1 MDRVHGVISEPK
13 LFIGEGV
20 DLHAITTGTDAS
32 RVHAV
37 DTRAGSFH
45 HPDGA
50 TFCVRL
56 NHSKAIWFARRVNKF
71 WEIGL
76 VDECLSFSDVLGAHL
91 PGRCIKV

>member
-32 RVHAV
+32 RVHAA

-45 HPDGA
+45 RSNGA

-56 NHSKAIWFARRVNKF
+56 NHSKAICARRVNKF

-76 VDECLSFSDVLGAHL
+76 VDECLSFGYV
-91 PGRCIKV
+91 